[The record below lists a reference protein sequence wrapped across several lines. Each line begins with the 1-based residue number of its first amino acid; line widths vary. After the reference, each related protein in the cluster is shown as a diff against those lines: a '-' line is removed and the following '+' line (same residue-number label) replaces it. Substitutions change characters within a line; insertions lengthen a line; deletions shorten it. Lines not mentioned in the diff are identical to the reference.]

1 MQFPQNF
8 LWGGAISANQCEGAY
23 QEDGKGLSIQDAD
36 NLKLT
41 GIDFYHRYR
50 EDIALFAEMGF
61 RVLRLSI
68 AWSRIYPLGIEAEPN
83 EKGLQFYDDVFDECR
98 RYGIEP
104 LVTLSHYETPLF
116 LARTYDGWRSR
127 KLVDCFLR
135 YARTV
140 FLHYRGKV
148 KYWVTFNEINS
159 ILENPYMGGGIC
171 TPKAQLS
178 QSDLF
183 QAAHHELIASA
194 GAVKL
199 AHTLMPEAKIGCM
212 LLALPTYPLTPAP
225 EDVVAAMEQERRGLY
240 FADVQVRGAY
250 PGYLTRYFRENGIRI
265 DQQPGDEELLKNT
278 VDFVSFSYYV
288 STCAAADPKNV
299 PRAVGNLIAGVDN
312 PYLPATE
319 WGWQIDPKGLRIVM
333 NQLYDRYGLPLFI
346 AENGLG
352 ARDTLVPGKDGEQ
365 TVNDAYRIAY
375 LRAHLQQVA
384 EAIADG
390 VEVLGYTVWGCIDL
404 VSASSGEMRK
414 RYGLIYV
421 DRNDDGSGTLRRWRK
436 QSFFWY
442 QSVIHTNGACLT
454 EAGSRYNGT
463 QTGEIT

>member
-23 QEDGKGLSIQDAD
+23 QEDGKGLSIQDVYPHGVHGPVTDMPTAD

-83 EKGLQFYDDVFDECR
+83 KKGLQFYDDVFDECR

-225 EDVVAAMEQERRGLY
+225 ENVVAAMEQERRGLY

-265 DQQPGDEELLKNT
+265 DQQPGDEGTPEKYGRFCILQLL
-278 VDFVSFSYYV
+278 
-288 STCAAADPKNV
+288 C
-299 PRAVGNLIAGVDN
+299 
-312 PYLPATE
+312 
-319 WGWQIDPKGLRIVM
+319 QHLRC
-333 NQLYDRYGLPLFI
+333 G
-346 AENGLG
+346 
-352 ARDTLVPGKDGEQ
+352 
-365 TVNDAYRIAY
+365 
-375 LRAHLQQVA
+375 
-384 EAIADG
+384 
-390 VEVLGYTVWGCIDL
+390 
-404 VSASSGEMRK
+404 
-414 RYGLIYV
+414 
-421 DRNDDGSGTLRRWRK
+421 
-436 QSFFWY
+436 
-442 QSVIHTNGACLT
+442 
-454 EAGSRYNGT
+454 
-463 QTGEIT
+463 

>member
-23 QEDGKGLSIQDAD
+23 QEDGKGLSIQDVYPHGVHGPVTDMPTAD

-83 EKGLQFYDDVFDECR
+83 KKGLQFYDDVFDECR

-199 AHTLMPEAKIGCM
+199 AHTLMPEATIGCM
-212 LLALPTYPLTPAP
+212 RLALPT
-225 EDVVAAMEQERRGLY
+225 
-240 FADVQVRGAY
+240 
-250 PGYLTRYFRENGIRI
+250 
-265 DQQPGDEELLKNT
+265 
-278 VDFVSFSYYV
+278 
-288 STCAAADPKNV
+288 
-299 PRAVGNLIAGVDN
+299 
-312 PYLPATE
+312 
-319 WGWQIDPKGLRIVM
+319 
-333 NQLYDRYGLPLFI
+333 
-346 AENGLG
+346 
-352 ARDTLVPGKDGEQ
+352 
-365 TVNDAYRIAY
+365 
-375 LRAHLQQVA
+375 
-384 EAIADG
+384 
-390 VEVLGYTVWGCIDL
+390 
-404 VSASSGEMRK
+404 
-414 RYGLIYV
+414 
-421 DRNDDGSGTLRRWRK
+421 
-436 QSFFWY
+436 
-442 QSVIHTNGACLT
+442 
-454 EAGSRYNGT
+454 
-463 QTGEIT
+463 

>member
-23 QEDGKGLSIQDAD
+23 QEDGKGLSIQDVYPHGVHGPVTDMPTAD

-83 EKGLQFYDDVFDECR
+83 KKGLQFYDDVFDECR

-199 AHTLMPEAKIGCM
+199 AHTYAGGEDRLHAAGAANLSADACAGECCRCDGAGTTG
-212 LLALPTYPLTPAP
+212 ALFCRCAG
-225 EDVVAAMEQERRGLY
+225 ARG
-240 FADVQVRGAY
+240 VS
-250 PGYLTRYFRENGIRI
+250 RI
-265 DQQPGDEELLKNT
+265 FD
-278 VDFVSFSYYV
+278 
-288 STCAAADPKNV
+288 
-299 PRAVGNLIAGVDN
+299 
-312 PYLPATE
+312 
-319 WGWQIDPKGLRIVM
+319 
-333 NQLYDRYGLPLFI
+333 PLF
-346 AENGLG
+346 
-352 ARDTLVPGKDGEQ
+352 P
-365 TVNDAYRIAY
+365 
-375 LRAHLQQVA
+375 
-384 EAIADG
+384 
-390 VEVLGYTVWGCIDL
+390 
-404 VSASSGEMRK
+404 
-414 RYGLIYV
+414 
-421 DRNDDGSGTLRRWRK
+421 
-436 QSFFWY
+436 
-442 QSVIHTNGACLT
+442 
-454 EAGSRYNGT
+454 
-463 QTGEIT
+463 